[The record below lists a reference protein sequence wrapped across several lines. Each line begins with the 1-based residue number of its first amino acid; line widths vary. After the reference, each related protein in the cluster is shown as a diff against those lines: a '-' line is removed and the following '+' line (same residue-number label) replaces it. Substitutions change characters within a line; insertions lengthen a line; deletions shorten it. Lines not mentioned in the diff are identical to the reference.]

1 MHISREILQYLH
13 YNPLSSRTDIA
24 QGMKFDGS
32 DATLKRMI
40 ASLIQHGDV
49 IVEGNYLVF
58 ETNHFSTY
66 IIGGN
71 AIKNPATSD
80 SFVKLSIAFL
90 ISLFLY

>member
-1 MHISREILQYLH
+1 MKNLNLKAYYIKDNGEIE
-13 YNPLSSRTDIA
+13 
-24 QGMKFDGS
+24 
-32 DATLKRMI
+32 
-40 ASLIQHGDV
+40 QHDV

-80 SFVKLSIAFL
+80 SFVKLSIAFF
-90 ISLFLY
+90 ISLFGLITTFIYVKKVDKQ